1 MMLRIT
7 RMMVTKKPVA
17 KESTKE
23 TVKPLRREGRT
34 ASAEPVCSCASLSKS
49 CTRDRGCSAHPAFPA
64 PLLSRAGRIWQNSG
78 EWRRENAKSYSI
90 FNCRRRACG
99 DQYSRAL
106 VMESKSCAYRIPA
119 GACHRARRR
128 RDPVAGMTAGT
139 SRLKAGTTESLLALR
154 FFRHAIETI
163 LHLFHLTAELVH

>member
-106 VMESKSCAYRIPA
+106 VMESKSCVPDTRRSLSSGSPKARPGGGDDGWDVPA
-119 GACHRARRR
+119 QG
-128 RDPVAGMTAGT
+128 RDDRQPT
-139 SRLKAGTTESLLALR
+139 R
-154 FFRHAIETI
+154 
-163 LHLFHLTAELVH
+163 